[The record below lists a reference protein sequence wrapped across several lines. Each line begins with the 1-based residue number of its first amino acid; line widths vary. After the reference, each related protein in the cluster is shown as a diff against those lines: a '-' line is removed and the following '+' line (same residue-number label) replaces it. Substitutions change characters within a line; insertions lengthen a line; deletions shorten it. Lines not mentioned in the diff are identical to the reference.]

1 MAVVKAVQTGTVSF
15 TAADS
20 TKTATIT
27 AITTAKSIL
36 FFTYSGNTSSN
47 PNDEFAR
54 GTITNTTTLTFTRFA
69 ASNTLQVEWFLVE
82 FTSGVTAQQG
92 YQASVGTTTNVTVTS
107 VNTAK
112 SWSLI
117 SFDVDS
123 CSFDDDTPTSQY
135 LSSSTNL
142 KLQRSGSG
150 NTLDANWQV
159 VEYDNA
165 SVQYS
170 AKSLAVG
177 STSTTLTITAVTTAK
192 TFLRFDFLATSS
204 TAATDP
210 QYLWNAKLTNTT
222 TITFDRNTSGVAHS
236 GTVYAISISDAID
249 VQRGEKS
256 FAGGDTSLTSAI
268 TAVVLARSHAQTI
281 NGCKG
286 FVFNSDDSTGGAM
299 TNKAGIKTKFNSTTQ
314 LSFVRNT
321 SGPTAKAS
329 WETVQWASAGRTPDF
344 MPFVFQAVGV
354 HP

>member
-1 MAVVKAVQTGTVSF
+1 MAVVKAVQSGAVSF

-47 PNDEFAR
+47 PNDELAR

-82 FTSGVTAQQG
+82 FSSGVTAQQG
-92 YQASVGTTTNVTVTS
+92 YQASVSTTTNITVTS

-112 SWSLI
+112 SWSQI
-117 SFDVDS
+117 SFDADS
-123 CSFDDDTPTSQY
+123 YSFDDDIPVSQY

-142 KLQRSGSG
+142 SLQRSGS
-150 NTLDANWQV
+150 TTPVDANWQV
-159 VEYDNA
+159 IEYDNA

-192 TFLRFDFLATSS
+192 TFLQFDFRATSS

-210 QYLWNAKLTNTT
+210 QYFWNAKLSNTT
-222 TITFDRNTSGVAHS
+222 TITFDRNTSGIAHS
-236 GTVYAISISDAID
+236 GTVYAISISDTID

-268 TAVVLARSHAQTI
+268 TAVVLARSHVQTI
-281 NGCKG
+281 NCKG

-321 SGPTAKAS
+321 SGQTAKAS
-329 WETVQWASAGRTPDF
+329 WETIQWASASRVPDF
-344 MPFVFQAVGV
+344 APFIFQVAGV